1 MAGESV
7 DAAYVTRPVS
17 IAYLTGF
24 HAEPIERLM
33 ALAVRANGA
42 TLIVPALERE
52 GAVRSAVDVGV
63 VAWRDGEDP
72 YAMVRDALS
81 STARIA
87 LEKDHVTLQMG
98 ESLKALVGVDSFADV
113 ADEIRRM
120 RRTKNAA
127 ELENMRQA
135 ASITDQVTKEVLS
148 GIKVGQTELEVADMI
163 AGAITKA
170 GGTLSFESLVQF
182 GPNSAM
188 PHHRPSDRRLQA
200 GDLVLLDFGAAYDG
214 YRADT
219 TRMAVAGPPSAEQ
232 RAMHDV
238 VLQAHDAAVAKV
250 RAGVTAGEV
259 DAAARHVTEVA
270 KRADLF
276 IHRTGHGLGLEAH
289 EDPGLEPGSPLV
301 LEAGMVATI
310 EPGLYVEGWGGCR
323 IEDDIVVEA
332 NGCRLLTQADRTL
345 HVISA

>member
-1 MAGESV
+1 MAAESV

-33 ALAVRANGA
+33 ALVVRANGV

-52 GAVRSAVDVGV
+52 GAVRSTVDVGV
-63 VAWRDGEDP
+63 VAWRDGEDTD
-72 YAMVRDALS
+72 AMVRDALAGS
-81 STARIA
+81 RRIA
-87 LEKDHVTLQMG
+87 VEKDHVTLKMG
-98 ESLKALVGVDSFADV
+98 ESLQALARVDSFADA

-120 RRTKNAA
+120 RRIKNAA
-127 ELENMRQA
+127 ELENLRMA
-135 ASITDQVTKEVLS
+135 ASITDQVTREVLS
-148 GIKVGQTELEVADMI
+148 RIKVGQTELEVADMI
-163 AGAITKA
+163 AGAITKG

-200 GDLVLLDFGAAYDG
+200 GDLILLDFGAAYAG

-232 RAMHDV
+232 RAIHGV
-238 VLQAHDAAVAKV
+238 VLEAHDAAVAKV

-289 EDPGLEPGSPLV
+289 EDPGLEPGSDLI

-310 EPGLYVEGWGGCR
+310 EPGLYIEGWGGCR
-323 IEDDIVVEA
+323 IEDDIVVEP
-332 NGCRLLTQADRTL
+332 NGCRLLTQADRAL